1 MLNVA
6 IIGAT
11 GRMGAAVA
19 RAALDE
25 PDLKLSGGM
34 VSPGSRGEGEDMG
47 QLAGR
52 RAIGVH
58 VSADP
63 ETALANADVAVDFSL
78 PIATDAVLAACV
90 ARHLPLVIGT
100 TGLTGGQRSALKY
113 AASQIPI
120 VYGAN
125 MSVGLNLLRR
135 LTRTAASVL
144 GDDFDAEILDI
155 HHRFK
160 RDAPSGSALE
170 LGAAVIGGRG
180 SEGAAEIGRRPG
192 DGPREPGAVGYAS
205 LRAGDVVG
213 DHTVLLAG
221 PGERLELTHRV
232 TDRAAFALGALRA
245 ARWVAGQKAGLY
257 GMDDVLAAESSS
269 Q

>member
-1 MLNVA
+1 MLNLA

-11 GRMGAAVA
+11 GRMGSAVA
-19 RAALDE
+19 VAALDE
-25 PDLKLSGGM
+25 PDLKLSGGL
-34 VSPGSRGEGEDMG
+34 VSADSRDAGMDMAE
-47 QLAGR
+47 LVGR
-52 RAIGVH
+52 RPIGIRL
-58 VSADP
+58 SGDP

-78 PIATDAVLAACV
+78 PSATDAVLAACV
-90 ARHLPLVIGT
+90 ARRLPLVLGT
-100 TGLTGGQRSALKY
+100 TGLTEGQRSALDY
-113 AASQIPI
+113 AASQIPV

-135 LTRTAASVL
+135 LTRIAASVL
-144 GDDFDAEILDI
+144 GEDFDAEILDI

-170 LGAAVIGGRG
+170 LGAAVIDGRG
-180 SEGAAEIGRRPG
+180 SDGAAEIGRRPG
-192 DGPREPGAVGYAS
+192 DGPRELGAVGYAS

-221 PGERLELTHRV
+221 PGERIELVHRV

-245 ARWVAGQKAGLY
+245 ARWIAGQKPGLY
-257 GMDDVLAAESSS
+257 SMDDVLWNRGASR
-269 Q
+269 

>member
-1 MLNVA
+1 VLNIAV
-6 IIGAT
+6 IGAT
-11 GRMGAAVA
+11 GRMGTAVI

-25 PDLKLSGGM
+25 PDLKISGGL
-34 VSPGSRGEGEDMG
+34 VSHGSRAQGKDIGDMV
-47 QLAGR
+47 GR
-52 RAIGVH
+52 RTIGV
-58 VSADP
+58 VLYADP
-63 ETALANADVAVDFSL
+63 EVALANADVAVDFSL
-78 PIATDAVLAACV
+78 PEATDAVLAACV
-90 ARHLPLVIGT
+90 ARRLPMVIGT
-100 TGLTGGQRSALKY
+100 TGLTAGQRSALNY
-113 AASQIPI
+113 AATQVPI

-135 LTRTAASVL
+135 LVRDAAAVL

-170 LGAAVIGGRG
+170 LGAAVIEGRG

-192 DGPREPGAVGYAS
+192 DGPREAGAVGYAS

-221 PGERLELTHRV
+221 PGERVELVHRV

-245 ARWVAGQKAGLY
+245 ARWVAGRRPGLY
-257 GMDDVLAAESSS
+257 GLDDVIWSD
-269 Q
+269 